1 MKFKIEGN
9 PKDYYTKN
17 DDGYVINEDK
27 IKLLAESVYKCED
40 SSEVIFDFFKDLPNE
55 VSCNIYKII
64 FDEADRQHD
73 EKMLKMKKEYKNS
86 QIKDKIISLLILVV
100 IIFGLIFGGYKL
112 FSHSEPKCDT
122 DVGAFVISQNFVKK
136 KLKYPSSAVF
146 PYIDDNAV
154 HVYGDMDKKGLDVC
168 EYNVHGYVESKN
180 DFGIMI
186 NNKYT
191 VDLKYN
197 IKKDS
202 WVATQVFIE

>member
-1 MKFKIEGN
+1 
-9 PKDYYTKN
+9 
-17 DDGYVINEDK
+17 
-27 IKLLAESVYKCED
+27 
-40 SSEVIFDFFKDLPNE
+40 
-55 VSCNIYKII
+55 
-64 FDEADRQHD
+64 
-73 EKMLKMKKEYKNS
+73 
-86 QIKDKIISLLILVV
+86 
-100 IIFGLIFGGYKL
+100 
-112 FSHSEPKCDT
+112 
-122 DVGAFVISQNFVKK
+122 
-136 KLKYPSSAVF
+136 LKYPSSAVF